1 MKEELSYSHVIV
13 KCNNIVFNCKS
24 IFFLTISTKF
34 RNKIKKIIFHY
45 IFYSLY
51 YNSLILILLLL
62 LYGIHI

>member
-34 RNKIKKIIFHY
+34 RNKIKKIV
-45 IFYSLY
+45 LY
-51 YNSLILILLLL
+51 FIIYF
-62 LYGIHI
+62 IHFIITH